1 MSKRTTILLADEVY
15 QRLVQESVRRYK
27 TTKGISKVANELL
40 KGALRG
46 EASIFD
52 LIMSEKVA
60 KTTTKEFE
68 KFRRQLSKR
77 FES

>member
-40 KGALRG
+40 KSALRG